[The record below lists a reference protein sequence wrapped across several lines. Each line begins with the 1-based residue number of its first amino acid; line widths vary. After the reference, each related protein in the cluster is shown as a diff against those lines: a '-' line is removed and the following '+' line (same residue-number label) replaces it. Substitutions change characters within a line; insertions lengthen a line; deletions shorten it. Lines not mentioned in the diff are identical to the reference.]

1 MQISKCFW
9 NGCDTCSLNPNLID
23 SYKSVCSKMEY
34 SDKIKNIG
42 NQFINDNLERQFIS
56 IHLRYPDY
64 YRGNIKDINKLY
76 DENDIK
82 KLIDELTKE
91 KDMPVF
97 IATNNQKAILNSDLK
112 ICKMLEVDKDNDE
125 LESFIEQ
132 YICSVS
138 KHLYILVEFM
148 QTRSYSSR
156 STWSSFVIDYRSC
169 VLNKNIND
177 NIYLTNY
184 FLKKDNHYGYFI

>member
-1 MQISKCFW
+1 M
-9 NGCDTCSLNPNLID
+9 
-23 SYKSVCSKMEY
+23 
-34 SDKIKNIG
+34 
-42 NQFINDNLERQFIS
+42 
-56 IHLRYPDY
+56 
-64 YRGNIKDINKLY
+64 Y

-138 KHLYILVEFM
+138 KTFIYTGGIHAKPDHTHL
-148 QTRSYSSR
+148 R